1 VTAGRRRKLRRIV
14 SSEPKPERRAAQL
27 RSGYCVSLKFETVDA
42 LATLC
47 LHAAMPKHPKRPRDP
62 AQLAKLIVDIAT
74 GSAQDTVE
82 SDKGPMS
89 ALGRAGGLRGGRA
102 RAEKLPEERRAEI
115 ARQAAAA
122 RWRKDD
128 G

>member
-1 VTAGRRRKLRRIV
+1 
-14 SSEPKPERRAAQL
+14 
-27 RSGYCVSLKFETVDA
+27 
-42 LATLC
+42 
-47 LHAAMPKHPKRPRDP
+47 MPKHPKRPRDP
-62 AQLAKLIVDIAT
+62 AQLAKFVIDLAT
-74 GSAQDTVE
+74 GSAQDAVE

-102 RAEKLPEERRAEI
+102 RADKLPKERRAEI

-122 RWRKDD
+122 RWQKDD